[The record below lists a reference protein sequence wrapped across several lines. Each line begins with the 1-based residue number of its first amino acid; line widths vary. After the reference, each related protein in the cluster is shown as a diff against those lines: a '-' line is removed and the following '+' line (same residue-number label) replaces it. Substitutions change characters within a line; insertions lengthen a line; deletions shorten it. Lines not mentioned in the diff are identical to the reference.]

1 MASLAS
7 INVKFNVDI
16 REFSTDMQNTLRSFD
31 KWGQQ
36 LQSVGRNLSAF
47 VTLPILG
54 AGGAAVKFASDLEES
69 TNKVDVAFG
78 NSAAA
83 VKDFSETT
91 LTSIGVSKG
100 SALEMASL
108 FGDMST
114 SMGLSRS
121 EAAKMSTSLV
131 TLAGDLASFKNI
143 GIDQA
148 QTALAGIFTGETESL
163 KRLGVVMT
171 EAALQE
177 YAYSKGIRT
186 KVSDMEQAEKVQLR
200 YNFVMAKTANAQ
212 GDFARTGGGAAN
224 QMRVFQESLKEIAA
238 SLGQVILPV
247 FTKIVTKINEWLQAF
262 NGLSDGTRTVIVVVA
277 GIAAAIGPLVM
288 AIGAI
293 SSAIPAAIAGFTA
306 LSGAVGLSLGPIAAI
321 AAGLAAVAYVV
332 AKNWEPIKKTLV
344 DIANYFVDLYN
355 NSTVF
360 RGAVEFIILTFKN
373 MWAIA
378 KQMFGNVIATV
389 SYVGNV
395 IYDLF
400 KNLGGLL
407 KSVLTLDLAGLKS
420 ALSEGFSSIGKNAF
434 AFFKKL
440 GENGKS
446 TAKEIAGNITT
457 ALSDT
462 FNGNKIKKIVIPKEK
477 VDATAVA
484 DVVSEAVQSGASGK
498 AGQKRE
504 KETALGGG
512 LKSAGLED
520 VKTGAEIK
528 VGKFNIVDPMVM
540 EQLTELEEKLAI
552 IQEVSEKV
560 NASIA
565 AAFSGMSA
573 SIVQSMGLA
582 SDGFEGFAG
591 KIIET
596 GFLLISNLIQQAVK
610 NIAIRQAESTAN
622 AVAGATASGAASGP
636 LAVFTTPAFIATAI
650 GGVLAA
656 FAAIPKFETGGII
669 GGSSYYGDKI
679 LARVNSGEMI
689 ANNDQQRKIFNA
701 MNASGGGIVTMIPE
715 LKIKG
720 SDMIVV
726 FNRAQDRKN
735 RIG

>member
-420 ALSEGFSSIGKNAF
+420 ALSEGFASIGKNAF

-462 FNGNKIKKIVIPKEK
+462 FNGNKIKKIVIPKDK
-477 VDATAVA
+477 VDASAVA

-498 AGQKRE
+498 AGQKR
-504 KETALGGG
+504 KKQSAVGSD
-512 LKSAGLED
+512 LKAAGLED
-520 VKTGAEIK
+520 IKSTAEIK
-528 VGKFNIVDPMVM
+528 VGDFTVIDPSVSA
-540 EQLTELEEKLAI
+540 LAGKLLYL
-552 IQEVSEKV
+552 QEVGQQV
-560 NASIA
+560 GASVADSFSAMSGRLVDSLGLANDGFGGFIA
-565 AAFSGMSA
+565 GLVQTVTKLIAMMLSA
-573 SIVQSMGLA
+573 SISQS
-582 SDGFEGFAG
+582 
-591 KIIET
+591 I
-596 GFLLISNLIQQAVK
+596 
-610 NIAIRQAESTAN
+610 
-622 AVAGATASGAASGP
+622 AGATASGAATGP
-636 LAVFTTPAFIATAI
+636 AAVFTTPAFIATAI